1 MASKRN
7 VPQNKMAAEK
17 IILKD
22 NILKLKLDDE
32 RTGEIENH
40 K

>member
-7 VPQNKMAAEK
+7 FPQNKMAA
-17 IILKD
+17 D
-22 NILKLKLDDE
+22 NILKLKFDDE